1 MDEFRKMDK
10 SPVETATEN
19 ALKVNFDCIPETL
32 QTKPQFVVWKYEL
45 DGEDLKKPPFS
56 PKTGKRAS
64 VRNPATWGRMED
76 AKRAY
81 ETGEYAGVGYVLTG
95 GIVGIDIDHCIIDGE
110 LEAEAAKIIAYLKT
124 YAEASPSGTGVRILM
139 YGTLPGS
146 FRRTGNVEMY
156 QDMRY
161 LTLTGHWIANTP
173 LKLTEDQ
180 LRLNWI
186 YRKVFESAI
195 NSSPKR
201 QSHEA
206 RQPARGF
213 VSFPDQAVLEKALNA
228 KNGRDFARY
237 YYGDNSLWEG
247 QEALFDSQSE
257 ADLDLIYRLLYW
269 TNGDV
274 MQTERLFRLSGLMR
288 PKWDRVVKDNR
299 TYGEITI
306 DKALPAY
313 LAHSARLRK

>member
-1 MDEFRKMDK
+1 MEDK
-10 SPVETATEN
+10 GGMENNPALEATRN
-19 ALKVNFDCIPETL
+19 ALIVNFDSIPETL
-32 QTKPQFVVWKYEL
+32 QTKPKFVVWKYEL

-56 PKTGKRAS
+56 PKTSKRAS
-64 VRNPATWGRMED
+64 VRNPATWGSMED
-76 AKRAY
+76 ARRAY

-95 GIVGIDIDHCIIDGE
+95 GIVGIDIDHCIIGGE
-110 LEAEAAKIIAYLKT
+110 LEAEAAKIIAYLRT

-139 YGTLPGS
+139 FGSLPGA
-146 FRRTGNVEMY
+146 FRRTGNIEMY

-173 LKLTEDQ
+173 LKLIEDQ

-201 QSHEA
+201 QSYEA

-213 VSFPDQAVLEKALNA
+213 VSLPDQIVLDKALNA

-247 QEALFDSQSE
+247 SGALFDSQSE
-257 ADLDLIYRLLYW
+257 ADLALVYRLLYW

-274 MQTERLFRLSGLMR
+274 IQTERLFRLSGLMR
-288 PKWDRVVKDNR
+288 PKWDRVIKDNK
-299 TYGEITI
+299 TYGEVTI

-313 LAHSARLRK
+313 LTQHGR

>member
-1 MDEFRKMDK
+1 MDEFGEMDK

-19 ALKVNFDCIPETL
+19 ALKVNFDSIPEAL
-32 QTKPQFVVWKYEL
+32 QTKSQFVVWKYEL

-64 VRNPATWGRMED
+64 VRNSATWGSMED
-76 AKRAY
+76 ARNTY
-81 ETGEYAGVGYVLTG
+81 ETGNYAGVGYVLTG

-110 LEAEAAKIIAYLKT
+110 LEAEAAKIIAYLRT

-139 YGTLPGS
+139 FGSLPGA
-146 FRRTGNVEMY
+146 FRRAGNIEMY

-161 LTLTGHWIANTP
+161 LTLTGHWIASTP
-173 LKLTEDQ
+173 LKLTLDA

-201 QSHEA
+201 QPHEA
-206 RQPARGF
+206 RQPARRF
-213 VSFPDQAVLEKALNA
+213 VSLPDQTVLDKALNA

-247 QEALFDSQSE
+247 SGALFDSQSE
-257 ADLDLIYRLLYW
+257 ADLALVYRLLYW

-288 PKWDRVVKDNR
+288 PKWDRVIKDNK

-313 LAHSARLRK
+313 LARHGR